1 MKLTKLNLLN
11 NYETNIFSKYCL
23 NKTWLFV
30 SSGFIPDHPYWI
42 KPALASLGIS
52 CSMISFS
59 TVYIY
64 AGEIFPTVVR
74 NIGLGSSSTFA
85 RVGSM
90 IAPFIANLSS
100 DHSWVPPNIFGASML
115 VGALLCYMLPET
127 LNCKLP
133 ESIEDVEEFEKNVT
147 KSNGRVSGKVV

>member
-1 MKLTKLNLLN
+1 MRRELIT
-11 NYETNIFSKYCL
+11 F
-23 NKTWLFV
+23 FV
-30 SSGFIPDHPYWI
+30 YFSGFIADEPSWV
-42 KPALASLGIS
+42 KPIIASFGVT
-52 CSMISFS
+52 CSMMSFS

-90 IAPFIANLSS
+90 IAPFIANLSTYK
-100 DHSWVPPNIFGASML
+100 WLPTTIFGFVMFI
-115 VGALLCYMLPET
+115 GALLCYLLPET

-133 ESIEDVEEFEKNVT
+133 ETVEDVEQYHHRKMV
-147 KSNGRVSGKVV
+147 KH